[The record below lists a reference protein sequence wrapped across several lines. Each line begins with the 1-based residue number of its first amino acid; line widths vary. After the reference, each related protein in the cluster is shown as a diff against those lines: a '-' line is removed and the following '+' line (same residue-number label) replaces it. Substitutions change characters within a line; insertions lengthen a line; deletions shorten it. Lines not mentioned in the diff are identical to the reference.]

1 VVEPVIRV
9 ARKAVDDSLRRSF
22 TLSPPWISATL
33 STQWIE
39 GKSPLNCATLPPAST
54 GQADGRWGYLPT
66 SLWPAER
73 QGPPT
78 ASPQHKASARVIV
91 VPLMF
96 SLGIRALLDHLAS
109 TLSQRLILAYL
120 DDIYT
125 HGLCFLRP
133 RHTSGIVVPQTGLD
147 TRRYAS
153 VRALDCG
160 KA

>member
-1 VVEPVIRV
+1 MSAWIWALEGASA
-9 ARKAVDDSLRRSF
+9 ARPWKMLACAACWYTQFSF
-22 TLSPPWISATL
+22 WL
-33 STQWIE
+33 
-39 GKSPLNCATLPPAST
+39 
-54 GQADGRWGYLPT
+54 
-66 SLWPAER
+66 AER
-73 QGPPT
+73 HGPPT
-78 ASPQHKASARVIV
+78 ACPQHKASARVIV

>member
-1 VVEPVIRV
+1 VI
-9 ARKAVDDSLRRSF
+9 L
-22 TLSPPWISATL
+22 
-33 STQWIE
+33 
-39 GKSPLNCATLPPAST
+39 
-54 GQADGRWGYLPT
+54 
-66 SLWPAER
+66 
-73 QGPPT
+73 
-78 ASPQHKASARVIV
+78 

-96 SLGIRALLDHLAS
+96 SLGIRALLDHLAN
-109 TLSQRLILAYL
+109 TLGSQRLNLAYL

-160 KA
+160 